1 MKNNANHKRYV
12 IGEWLQDSEPVYW
25 CWLYVAGNMNE
36 IEIVCRKFVFPNGVC
51 VTIEP
56 LKYVF
61 AGGLEP
67 GAKIGFIQYVPFP
80 EKQEEILNK
89 AIDLGKKIAE
99 ANYQWSYSIIDIHK
113 SYFFSRRRT

>member
-1 MKNNANHKRYV
+1 MKNNSEHKRHV
-12 IGEWLQDSEPVYW
+12 VGEWQEDNVPAYW

-61 AGGLEP
+61 AGGAEE
-67 GAKIGFIQYVPFP
+67 GARIGFIQYVPFV
-80 EKQEEILNK
+80 EQ
-89 AIDLGKKIAE
+89 DKKILEKAKSIGKLISE
-99 ANYQWSYSIIDIHK
+99 NNFQWSFSIIDPYK
-113 SYFFSRRRT
+113 SYFFSRRRE